1 MQKVGLFQ
9 VHWPHKTKV
18 KHFIKCLKCS
28 LKAGIEFSLF
38 KESVSRDTSTQ
49 TNDCEILNNTY
60 TEVSQ
65 NKSSNTE
72 EVLNKSNITAINQ
85 PTQDL
90 FHNNN
95 NFLWENVV
103 GTPEKWRPGFR
114 RSQLDSKDWVSD
126 TCKPKSGSV
135 VVTTKG
141 EEKPSKNNI
150 STVDNL
156 PLNL

>member
-1 MQKVGLFQ
+1 MQKVGSFQ

-28 LKAGIEFSLF
+28 LKAGIEFSLL

-95 NFLWENVV
+95 NFL
-103 GTPEKWRPGFR
+103 
-114 RSQLDSKDWVSD
+114 
-126 TCKPKSGSV
+126 
-135 VVTTKG
+135 
-141 EEKPSKNNI
+141 
-150 STVDNL
+150 
-156 PLNL
+156 